1 MILPGPTV
9 FPSICQLLLNL
20 FTLGHVNEKWREV
33 VKEKLCRKKLSRQG
47 RLYARLIQPG
57 LTTRQE
63 GCMHWDELVEKYWKK
78 LVNVIRPSVV
88 ANCLN
93 AYRRQAHTLLERL
106 RNRGSIFLMI
116 GIIIFQKDSL
126 QIIEN
131 ISRL

>member
-1 MILPGPTV
+1 
-9 FPSICQLLLNL
+9 
-20 FTLGHVNEKWREV
+20 VNEKWREV

-47 RLYARLIQPG
+47 RLYARLLQQTREIQPG

-93 AYRRQAHTLLERL
+93 AYRR
-106 RNRGSIFLMI
+106 
-116 GIIIFQKDSL
+116 
-126 QIIEN
+126 
-131 ISRL
+131 